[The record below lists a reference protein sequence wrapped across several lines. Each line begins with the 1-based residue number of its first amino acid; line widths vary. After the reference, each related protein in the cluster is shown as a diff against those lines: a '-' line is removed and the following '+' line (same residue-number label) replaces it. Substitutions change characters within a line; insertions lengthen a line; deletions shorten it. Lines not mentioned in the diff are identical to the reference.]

1 MSRDLLNEI
10 DEMRQKLQEGLEM
23 AKPTEQ
29 VRAIMILSVI
39 NLRVFADHIKNS
51 PSPEER
57 RRLINE
63 YERQKE
69 SIEKGIQ
76 MLIQQAQRFRKLH
89 ACPQN

>member
-10 DEMRQKLQEGLEM
+10 DAIRQKLQVGLEM

-29 VRAIMILSVI
+29 VKAVMILSVI
-39 NLRVFADHIKNS
+39 NLHVFVDHIKNS

-57 RRLINE
+57 RRLVNE

-76 MLIQQAQRFRKLH
+76 MLIQKTQRFRKLH
-89 ACPQN
+89 ACPQH

>member
-10 DEMRQKLQEGLEM
+10 DAIRQKLQVGLEM

-29 VRAIMILSVI
+29 VKAVMILSVI

-76 MLIQQAQRFRKLH
+76 MLIQQTQRFGKLH
-89 ACPQN
+89 VCPQN